1 MRNKLKVICLLG
13 LTSAGVTS
21 NVCFAQNQRPA
32 IFDESPS
39 VEFLMTS
46 EKLTNNYAD
55 WKSRE
60 LGLRLPMSDN
70 GLLDL
75 RTGEFDRFSKRD
87 QLISLGYARFLG
99 AGTATL
105 ELGRTSNADFL
116 PERSYAL
123 GWNLTGPSGW
133 GYLVKGRYRSYTDV
147 ISRELGIGIEKYLK
161 DVYLLYEASRATLD
175 GGKSFWVN
183 KVRSDWNLSEKWI
196 LSFTH
201 SRGDEG
207 TTISPGVT
215 QKTPIKF
222 TQLGGSIKHN
232 SYQIA
237 LSAWKAE
244 QGAYYDRD
252 GVQIAFRL
260 AF

>member
-1 MRNKLKVICLLG
+1 MRKLKLICLFSLISVG
-13 LTSAGVTS
+13 TPSDF
-21 NVCFAQNQRPA
+21 CFAQNQRPG

-39 VEFLMTS
+39 VEVLMTS

-55 WKSRE
+55 WRSRE
-60 LGLRLPMSDN
+60 LGLRLPMSDK

-75 RTGEFDRFSKRD
+75 RAGEFDRFSRRD

-105 ELGRTSNADFL
+105 ELGKTSDADFL
-116 PERSYAL
+116 PKQSYSL

-147 ISRELGIGIEKYLK
+147 ISRELGIGIERYLK
-161 DVYLLYEASRATLD
+161 DIYLLYEASRATLD

-183 KVRSDWNLSEKWI
+183 KVRSDWNLSDTLI

-237 LSAWKAE
+237 ISAWKAE
-244 QGAYYDRD
+244 QGTYYDRD
-252 GVQIAFRL
+252 GVQLAFRL

>member
-1 MRNKLKVICLLG
+1 MRNKLNVIWLLG
-13 LTSAGVTS
+13 LTSAGAAP

-39 VEFLMTS
+39 VEVLTTS

-60 LGLRLPMSDN
+60 LSLRLPMSER

-87 QLISLGYARFLG
+87 QLISLGYAKFLG
-99 AGTATL
+99 TGTASF
-105 ELGRTSNADFL
+105 EVGRTSQADFL
-116 PERSYAL
+116 PEKSYL
-123 GWNLTGPSGW
+123 LVWNTTDSSGW

-147 ISRELGIGIEKYLK
+147 ISRELGIGIERYLK
-161 DVYLLYEASRATLD
+161 DIYLLYEASRATLD
-175 GGKSFWVN
+175 GSKSFWVN

-222 TQLGGSIKHN
+222 TQLGGSIKRN